1 MKTHIHDHLQLS
13 LLGFTTLSIKLVS
26 LGNIGLLHKAFQ
38 FINKLFIQSS
48 VEVKEVIITTYLFN
62 LNNFLIDCD
71 NRKQVMAIFPLW
83 MRTECLKMIKGPKMQ
98 AKELEFVLH
107 LN

>member
-26 LGNIGLLHKAFQ
+26 LGKTDLLHKAFQ
-38 FINKLFIQSS
+38 FINRLFIQST
-48 VEVKEVIITTYLFN
+48 VEVKEMIINTYLFN
-62 LNNFLIDCD
+62 LHNFLIDCD
-71 NRKQVMAIFPLW
+71 NRKQVVAMFPFW
-83 MRTECLKMIKGPKMQ
+83 MRTEYLKMMKRQNMPV
-98 AKELEFVLH
+98 KEMEFVLH